1 MCVCFRRVELIMVPP
16 HNSHNYNTAS
26 TTSQAGA
33 FESHGTFVVHNPGVD
48 PVEDRLR
55 IVSSTSRIRLDTRGV
70 LDCLVTFEV
79 GRDGLDSPEEVV
91 VEQHNAVGNGTMVNT
106 TRVKGL
112 GKGFFSP

>member
-1 MCVCFRRVELIMVPP
+1 M
-16 HNSHNYNTAS
+16 
-26 TTSQAGA
+26 SQAGA
-33 FESHGTFVVHNPGVD
+33 LESHGTFVVHNPVVD

-79 GRDGLDSPEEVV
+79 ARDGREMLQEVV
-91 VEQHNAVGNGTMVNT
+91 VEQHNALGNGTMVNT